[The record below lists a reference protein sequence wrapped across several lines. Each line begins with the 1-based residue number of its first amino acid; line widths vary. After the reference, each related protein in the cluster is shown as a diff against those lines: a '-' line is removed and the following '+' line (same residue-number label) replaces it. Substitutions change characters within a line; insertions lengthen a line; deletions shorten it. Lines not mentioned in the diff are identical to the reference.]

1 MKIARND
8 KSVTCSCLHNC
19 FFLFYGRDW
28 QEGVFKIMK
37 IDNFFGIFSRLGPFP
52 EVFGQVKE
60 WLIFELHEM
69 IKVPYAVSCPMDFN
83 LLCGPVQK
91 GGVLRL
97 MKNDQFLVFLTV
109 WVLFPKFSA
118 G

>member
-1 MKIARND
+1 
-8 KSVTCSCLHNC
+8 
-19 FFLFYGRDW
+19 
-28 QEGVFKIMK
+28 
-37 IDNFFGIFSRLGPFP
+37 
-52 EVFGQVKE
+52 
-60 WLIFELHEM
+60 M
-69 IKVPYAVSCPMDFN
+69 IKVPYVVSCPMDFN

>member
-52 EVFGQVKE
+52 EVFG
-60 WLIFELHEM
+60 
-69 IKVPYAVSCPMDFN
+69 
-83 LLCGPVQK
+83 
-91 GGVLRL
+91 
-97 MKNDQFLVFLTV
+97 
-109 WVLFPKFSA
+109 
-118 G
+118 